1 MADCDSH
8 FLQGRKILV
17 GTQFTH
23 KIENFS
29 LLLVSGF
36 DGILRNLFP
45 SQLVKVFRNASHKA
59 KLRDEDDRKL
69 VVTFPPALDLQQR
82 LLFVANCQIVLP
94 FVVLPQVADAILKN
108 DSIHILEKELL
119 DFVVGSFAVIGH
131 DDLVGQFN
139 LQNMPPF
146 LSIFALMHLVEA
158 IDKLQNGLV
167 ADDLLGRVHL
177 QEEPV
182 LKQHEGRAVAVE
194 HHQVVD

>member
-1 MADCDSH
+1 M
-8 FLQGRKILV
+8 
-17 GTQFTH
+17 
-23 KIENFS
+23 
-29 LLLVSGF
+29 LLVSGF

-119 DFVVGSFAVIGH
+119 DFVVGSFAVVGH

-146 LSIFALMHLVEA
+146 LSIFALVHLVEA

-167 ADDLLGRVHL
+167 ADYLLGRVHL